1 MPSAGTLLPKEVP
14 AVVTLVDVGV
24 MPAAVTLTD
33 VGVIPVAVTLA
44 DIGVMPAAV
53 TLVDVGVMPAAVTLV
68 DVGVMPAA
76 VTLVNLPAG
85 AGCALPTTPE
95 IGVILGVI
103 APSVTPVVPCAPGN

>member
-1 MPSAGTLLPKEVP
+1 MDVGVMPAAVTLADVGVIP

-24 MPAAVTLTD
+24 MP
-33 VGVIPVAVTLA
+33 VAVTLA
-44 DIGVMPAAV
+44 DVGVIPAAV
-53 TLVDVGVMPAAVTLV
+53 TLVD
-68 DVGVMPAA
+68 
-76 VTLVNLPAG
+76 LPAG

>member
-1 MPSAGTLLPKEVP
+1 VP

-24 MPAAVTLTD
+24 MPAAVTLAD
-33 VGVIPVAVTLA
+33 VGVMPVAVTLA

-53 TLVDVGVMPAAVTLV
+53 TLVDVGVMPAAVTLI
-68 DVGVMPAA
+68 D
-76 VTLVNLPAG
+76 LPAG
-85 AGCALPTTPE
+85 AGCALPTIPE